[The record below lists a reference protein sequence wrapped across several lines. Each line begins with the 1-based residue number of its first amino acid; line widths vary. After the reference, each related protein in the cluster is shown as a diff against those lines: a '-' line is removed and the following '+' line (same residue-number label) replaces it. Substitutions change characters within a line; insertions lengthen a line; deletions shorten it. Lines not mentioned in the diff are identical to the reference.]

1 MMLIKNAEKAF
12 GALLREYLH
21 LRGSGSSREAELKG
35 QVRGYRDALLLAKL
49 ISEKRSEEMF
59 AEAHL
64 EVFGVSRSAGNL
76 TLGVSVTQL
85 NDSDWERF
93 DTPTF
98 VRRGKSSASC

>member
-1 MMLIKNAEKAF
+1 MLIKNAEKAF
-12 GALLREYLH
+12 GVLLRQYMHIRGSNSVREIE
-21 LRGSGSSREAELKG
+21 LRGQVKG
-35 QVRGYRDALLLAKL
+35 FRDALLLAKL
-49 ISEKRSEEMF
+49 INERRSEEMF

-64 EVFGVSRSAGNL
+64 EVFGISPSAGNL

-85 NDSDWERF
+85 SNSDWERF